1 MRFKKPFIALT
12 SASLLSLA
20 ACGGSGD
27 GPSTGSENV
36 DTENLANT
44 GDATDPDRQGPAE
57 VEGATEG
64 GTVDVLSVDGAN
76 SLDPSEAYYTNTSSI
91 LQGLVTRSLTQL
103 DYDPE
108 TGLQVLIP
116 DLATDLGTP
125 NEDFTEWTF
134 TIRDDVTYENGDPV
148 TPEDIKFGMLRSMDR
163 TAFPEGPAF
172 SNDYFEGGDKYEGP
186 YTGGNTDFD
195 AIQIDGQ
202 DITIT
207 MASPF
212 PDMPYWGTFPA
223 MGPIPEGPDTTPA
236 KYKQRPLATGP
247 YMFDEYNPERSLTL
261 VRNPEWDAATDPGRT
276 QYPDEYVFDF
286 QRDSAQIDE
295 VLLADTGDGQTTL
308 TYDNVQASNYPTFQS
323 DAADR
328 LVEGGAPCTYYI
340 GPDYRKIQSKEVREA
355 LVWAMP
361 YEDMATAQGEIAG
374 VTRITNPTNLMPPG
388 IPGRE
393 TFNPVEE
400 HEPGTT
406 DPERAKQILEEAGE
420 VGYELKFLFAND
432 DPNSVAKKDVLVRAY
447 EEAGFKATPVATTLA
462 ETSTLRADPD
472 TNINLRDSGW
482 CSDWPSGGSWFP
494 PVLGSTNL
502 NAEGLGSNYA
512 AFNEQ
517 DVDDRIAEVVSAP
530 VEDQPAM
537 WNELDQYIAE
547 EYLPVIPYAYTGVAM
562 AHGSAIEGFE
572 VDQNL
577 GMPTWKDMWVN
588 QG

>member
-20 ACGGSGD
+20 ACGGSGE

-44 GDATDPDRQGPAE
+44 GDATDPDREGPA
-57 VEGATEG
+57 VIDGATEG

-103 DYDPE
+103 TYDPE
-108 TGLQVLIP
+108 SGQQVLIP

-134 TIRDDVTYENGDPV
+134 TIRDDVNYENGDPV

-172 SNDYFEGGDKYEGP
+172 SNDYFEGGDEYEGP

-207 MASPF
+207 MSSPF

-236 KYKQRPLATGP
+236 KYAQRPLATGP

-261 VRNPEWDAATDPGRT
+261 VQNPEWDPATDPGRT
-276 QYPDEYVFDF
+276 QYPDEYTFDF

-295 VLLADTGDGQTTL
+295 VLLNDSGDGQTTL

-323 DAADR
+323 EYADR
-328 LVEGGAPCTYYI
+328 LVEGGAPCTYYMA
-340 GPDYRKIQSKEVREA
+340 PDYRKIQSKEVREA
-355 LVWAMP
+355 LLWAIP
-361 YEDMATAQGEIAG
+361 YEDMATAMGEIAG
-374 VTRITNPTNLMPPG
+374 VTRITDATNLMPPG

-393 TFNPVEE
+393 TYNPVEE

-406 DPERAKQILEEAGE
+406 DPERAAQILEEAGE
-420 VGYELKFLFAND
+420 TGYELKFLFAND
-432 DPNSVAKKDVLVRAY
+432 DPNAVAKKDVLVRAY
-447 EEAGFKATPVATTLA
+447 EEAGFTATPVATTLA
-462 ETSTLRADPD
+462 ELSTLRADPD
-472 TNINLRDSGW
+472 ADINLRDAGW

-494 PVLGSTNL
+494 PVLQSTNL

-512 AFNEQ
+512 AFSEQ
-517 DVDDRIAEVVSAP
+517 DVDDRIDEVVSSP

-537 WNELDQYIAE
+537 WNELDEYIAT
-547 EYLPVIPYAYTGVAM
+547 EYLPVIPYHYTGVAM
-562 AHGSAIEGFE
+562 AHGSAIEGFN

-577 GMPTWKDMWVN
+577 GMPTWKDIWVN

>member
-12 SASLLSLA
+12 SVSLLSLA

-27 GPSTGSENV
+27 GPTTGSENV
-36 DTENLANT
+36 DRENLANT
-44 GDATDPDRQGPAE
+44 GDATDPERQGP
-57 VEGATEG
+57 VEIDGATEG
-64 GTVDVLSVDGAN
+64 GTVDVLSVNGAN

-103 DYDPE
+103 VYDAE
-108 TGLQVLIP
+108 SGQQVLVP
-116 DLATDLGTP
+116 DLATDLGTS

-134 TIRDDVTYENGDPV
+134 TIRDDVTYENGDPI

-163 TAFPEGPAF
+163 AAFPEGPAF
-172 SNDYFEGGDKYEGP
+172 SNDYFEGGAEYEGP
-186 YTGGNTDFD
+186 YTGGSTDFD
-195 AIQIDGQ
+195 AIQVDGQ
-202 DITIT
+202 DITIQ
-207 MASPF
+207 MATPF

-223 MGPIPEGPDTTPA
+223 MGPIPEGPESNPA
-236 KYKQRPLATGP
+236 KYAQRPLASGP
-247 YMFDEYNPERSLTL
+247 YKFDEYNPERSLTL
-261 VRNPEWDAATDPGRT
+261 VRNEEWDPNTDPGRT

-295 VLLADTGDGQTTL
+295 IILNDSGDGQSTL

-328 LVEGGAPCTYYI
+328 LVEGGAPCTYYLA
-340 GPDYRKIQSKEVREA
+340 PDYRKIESKEIREA
-355 LVWAMP
+355 LAWAYP
-361 YEDMATAQGEIAG
+361 YEDATTAAG
-374 VTRITNPTNLMPPG
+374 YIIDVTRIIDATNLMPPG

-393 TFNPVEE
+393 EYNPIPE

-406 DPERAKQILEEAGE
+406 DAERAAQILEEAGE
-420 VGYELKFLFAND
+420 TGFELKFLFAND
-432 DPNSVAKKDVLVRAY
+432 DPNAVAAKDVLVRAF
-447 EEAGFKATPVATTLA
+447 EDAGFTASPQATTLA
-462 ETSTLRADPD
+462 ELSTVRADPD
-472 TNINLRDSGW
+472 ADINLRTAGW

-494 PVLGSTNL
+494 PTLQSTNL

-512 AFNEQ
+512 VFSEQ
-517 DVDDRIAEVVSAP
+517 DVDDRIQEILGSP
-530 VEDQPAM
+530 IEDQPGL

-547 EYLPVIPYAYTGVAM
+547 EYMPVIPYSYTGTAM
-562 AHGSAIEGFE
+562 AHGSAIEGMQ

>member
-1 MRFKKPFIALT
+1 
-12 SASLLSLA
+12 
-20 ACGGSGD
+20 
-27 GPSTGSENV
+27 
-36 DTENLANT
+36 
-44 GDATDPDRQGPAE
+44 
-57 VEGATEG
+57 
-64 GTVDVLSVDGAN
+64 
-76 SLDPSEAYYTNTSSI
+76 
-91 LQGLVTRSLTQL
+91 
-103 DYDPE
+103 
-108 TGLQVLIP
+108 
-116 DLATDLGTP
+116 
-125 NEDFTEWTF
+125 
-134 TIRDDVTYENGDPV
+134 
-148 TPEDIKFGMLRSMDR
+148 
-163 TAFPEGPAF
+163 
-172 SNDYFEGGDKYEGP
+172 
-186 YTGGNTDFD
+186 
-195 AIQIDGQ
+195 
-202 DITIT
+202 
-207 MASPF
+207 
-212 PDMPYWGTFPA
+212 
-223 MGPIPEGPDTTPA
+223 
-236 KYKQRPLATGP
+236 
-247 YMFDEYNPERSLTL
+247 MFDEYNPERSLTL

-432 DPNSVAKKDVLVRAY
+432 DPNSVAKKDVLVRALRGGRLQGHPRRDDPRGDLHAPGRPRHQHQPARLRLVLGLALGRLLVP
-447 EEAGFKATPVATTLA
+447 AGAGVDQPRTPRASARTTPRSTSR
-462 ETSTLRADPD
+462 TST
-472 TNINLRDSGW
+472 T
-482 CSDWPSGGSWFP
+482 
-494 PVLGSTNL
+494 GSTR
-502 NAEGLGSNYA
+502 SS
-512 AFNEQ
+512 
-517 DVDDRIAEVVSAP
+517 RAP